1 MPNEVISKTPES
13 FAKKAAT
20 DSTTEKNIVT
30 FDPRTV
36 FGDFEI
42 SDVDWFPAISE
53 ESNVAKSRPKAHIP
67 HIPRIHIP
75 IEEIALK

>member
-1 MPNEVISKTPES
+1 MSNGVISKTPES

-20 DSTTEKNIVT
+20 DSTIEKNIVT

-42 SDVDWFPAISE
+42 SDDWFPAISE

-75 IEEIALK
+75 IEEIAF